1 MYTPSHFCVHDESQM
16 QALIRRFPLG
26 ALVCMT
32 EQGLDANHLPFEL
45 LENTAANGGTQ
56 LIAHVARANP
66 LWQQISNG
74 DRVLVIF
81 RAEDAYISP
90 NWYPSKARDHKAVPT
105 WNYQAV
111 HLTGRLTLLDDTDS
125 TLAVLSELS
134 RIHEAD
140 QPRPWQLADAP
151 PDYIQAMCKAL
162 KCFEFTIESV
172 EAAYKLSQNQSAEN
186 RSGVV
191 NGLQAQGSA
200 AAEKMAEKVQ
210 RFAPDS

>member
-1 MYTPSHFCVHDESQM
+1 M
-16 QALIRRFPLG
+16 
-26 ALVCMT
+26 
-32 EQGLDANHLPFEL
+32 
-45 LENTAANGGTQ
+45 
-56 LIAHVARANP
+56 
-66 LWQQISNG
+66 
-74 DRVLVIF
+74 
-81 RAEDAYISP
+81 
-90 NWYPSKARDHKAVPT
+90 
-105 WNYQAV
+105 

>member
-1 MYTPSHFCVHDESQM
+1 LELSGR
-16 QALIRRFPLG
+16 ALQRSFNAAGRHRHQFIEVLELALSNFVFAVTLWRHSCKALELIVEVADVVVAHAHADLRDGEVRRDQ
-26 ALVCMT
+26 
-32 EQGLDANHLPFEL
+32 QGLC
-45 LENTAANGGTQ
+45 
-56 LIAHVARANP
+56 
-66 LWQQISNG
+66 
-74 DRVLVIF
+74 
-81 RAEDAYISP
+81 
-90 NWYPSKARDHKAVPT
+90 
-105 WNYQAV
+105 
-111 HLTGRLTLLDDTDS
+111 
-125 TLAVLSELS
+125 
-134 RIHEAD
+134 
-140 QPRPWQLADAP
+140 LADAP